1 MKNKECIKSPE
12 DIDWAY
18 FWAKKLEEKN
28 EGKKDWDKVAKT
40 FHKKNRRDDYKN
52 ELLNSLILTEED
64 TVLDLGC
71 GEGSITIP
79 LSKKVKK
86 VSGIDSSKEMLKL
99 LNERAKQRNIT
110 NINTIQMEIEDI
122 KHKDIGDYDLVIAS
136 RSLNNIIPI
145 KDTLNEIN
153 KIANKYVFI
162 TLFGPE
168 NWIIEKEFQEYLGN
182 ETKEYPSYLY
192 IIHILED
199 LGIYPNI
206 ERLKINEYNKYSSI
220 EDVID
225 NGKFRVDLLNDDEI
239 KKLKTYLKEILIKDE
254 ETGILYN
261 KRDKADWI
269 LIWWKKEEK

>member
-1 MKNKECIKSPE
+1 MKNNECIKSPE

-64 TVLDLGC
+64 TV
-71 GEGSITIP
+71 
-79 LSKKVKK
+79 
-86 VSGIDSSKEMLKL
+86 
-99 LNERAKQRNIT
+99 Q
-110 NINTIQMEIEDI
+110 
-122 KHKDIGDYDLVIAS
+122 HKDIGDYDVVIAS

-199 LGIYPNI
+199 LGIYPNM
-206 ERLKINEYNKYSSI
+206 ERLKINDYNKYSSI

>member
-1 MKNKECIKSPE
+1 MKNNECIKSPE

-18 FWAKKLEEKN
+18 FWAKKLEEKSR
-28 EGKKDWDKVAKT
+28 KKDWDKVAKK
-40 FHKKNRRDDYKN
+40 FHKKNRRDDYKT
-52 ELLNSLILTEED
+52 ELLKSLILTEDD

-79 LSKKVKK
+79 LSKMVKK

-122 KHKDIGDYDLVIAS
+122 KHKDIGDYDVVIAS

-162 TLFGPE
+162 TLFGPK

-182 ETKEYPSYLY
+182 ETKELPSHLY
-192 IIHILED
+192 ILHILED
-199 LGIYPNI
+199 LGIYPNM
-206 ERLKINEYNKYSSI
+206 ERLKINDYNKYSSI
-220 EDVID
+220 EDAID

-239 KKLKTYLKEILIKDE
+239 KKLRTYLKEILIKDE